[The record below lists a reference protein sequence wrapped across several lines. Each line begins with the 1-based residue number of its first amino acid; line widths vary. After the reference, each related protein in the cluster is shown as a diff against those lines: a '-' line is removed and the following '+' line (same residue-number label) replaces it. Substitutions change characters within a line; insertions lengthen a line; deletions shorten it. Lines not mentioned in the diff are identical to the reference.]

1 MPSPEA
7 VAAALVRAHAQPTAG
22 LPDGRRLVD
31 YAESSRTGDWS
42 LRSALVRF
50 AQPEPTRA
58 SAVLELIR
66 RTDGALKPH
75 RRRLESG
82 GAPTH
87 PGLEP
92 ESFVDDDGELVIRT
106 DTAPVVDAPA
116 SDLARVT
123 LRLPDGD
130 AVVVAYRNAVDDDP
144 TFEAI
149 PLLVVA
155 FELDAIAD
163 ELVAWACVHDGPPP
177 VDAVDERA
185 AAAFR
190 RLAELDVPRE
200 TGGRPPGRG
209 RS

>member
-7 VAAALVRAHAQPTAG
+7 MAAALVRAHAEPTDG

-75 RRRLESG
+75 RRQLEAG
-82 GAPTH
+82 DAPTH

-92 ESFVDDDGELVIRT
+92 GTFVDDGGQLVVDPDADRVI
-106 DTAPVVDAPA
+106 DAPA
-116 SDLARVT
+116 ADLARAV
-123 LRLPDGD
+123 LRLPEGD
-130 AVVVAYRNAVDDDP
+130 AVVASYRDAADGDP
-144 TFEAI
+144 TFDAI

-155 FELDAIAD
+155 LELDAIA
-163 ELVAWACVHDGPPP
+163 EALVAWACVHDGPPP
-177 VDAVDERA
+177 VAVVDERA
-185 AAAFR
+185 AAAFT
-190 RLAELDVPRE
+190 RLAALDVPRE

>member
-7 VAAALVRAHAQPTAG
+7 AAAALVRAHAQPIAG

-75 RRRLESG
+75 RRRLEAAD
-82 GAPTH
+82 APTH

-92 ESFVDDDGELVIRT
+92 GSFVDDGGQLEVRADADR
-106 DTAPVVDAPA
+106 VVDAPA
-116 SDLARVT
+116 ADLARAL

-130 AVVVAYRNAVDDDP
+130 SVVAAYRGAVDDDP

-149 PLLVVA
+149 PLLVA
-155 FELDAIAD
+155 ALELDAIAD

-177 VDAVDERA
+177 VAVVDERA
-185 AAAFR
+185 AAAFA
-190 RLAELDVPRE
+190 RLAALDVPRE